1 MRLHNVR
8 MMGRNDQTGKVMY
21 ASEEKHE
28 MIARI
33 VSAYAGRP
41 DVNAD
46 DIVALLARLT
56 RELDAADNGRPELL
70 DQPRPLKAEPAI
82 PLEQAVTP
90 DKVYCLCCGKGFKML
105 KRHLGAEHGL
115 TEAEYRAMFDLPDDF
130 PLVAPS
136 YSEKKARYAKASGF
150 GKHAR
155 SEPPQPAR
163 GVQTT

>member
-8 MMGRNDQTGKVMY
+8 ITGRNDQTGKVMY

-56 RELDAADNGRPELL
+56 RELDGTGGDTAVADHARVA
-70 DQPRPLKAEPAI
+70 RAEPVV
-82 PLEQAVTP
+82 PVEQATTH
-90 DKVYCLCCGKGFKML
+90 DKVFCLCCGKGFKML

-115 TEAEYRAMFDLPDDF
+115 TEAEYRAMYDLPDDF